1 MGIIGGAMARRASRF
16 DIAAN
21 DGTRHT
27 VIRQPRY
34 IDRPGYG
41 ESHHYVEVPGRVTL
55 MTRSGLEVQ
64 QQRAGGYRVAG
75 SNRLYR
81 QITDAVPH
89 DVADDD

>member
-1 MGIIGGAMARRASRF
+1 MARRASTF
-16 DIAAN
+16 VIESS

-55 MTRSGLEVQ
+55 MTRSGLEVRQ
-64 QQRAGGYRVAG
+64 QGDGAYRVAG

-81 QITDAVPH
+81 QITEAVPY
-89 DVADDD
+89 DVADDDD